1 MHTVLDSCWCLA
13 LYQQY
18 LAEREAFVPRYIKL
32 LSYGGS
38 AEPQAILAEAGLDIS
53 TPGILAGRFRRPAKQ
68 ARAA

>member
-1 MHTVLDSCWCLA
+1 VLA

-38 AEPQAILAEAGLDIS
+38 AEPQSILEEAGLDIS
-53 TPGILAGRFRRPAKQ
+53 SPRFWQGGFDVLQSKLEQ
-68 ARAA
+68 LEQIIGGS